1 MKKFRK
7 IIRDLVKENM
17 NSSKN
22 DYEIV
27 NKEDFEEALS
37 DLATLDLEDDQ
48 VRIPGFDEDR
58 DSYIFRI
65 GKIYVHIRDRDE
77 IPSAGPFELF
87 ILDVKDQP
95 IGFIRGTVSNK
106 IISFNLIF
114 INKENRGWGI
124 GTEIYEHF
132 LNNGYI
138 IKSDDEI
145 TDSTYSLYLKLLK
158 KGYLPIIFND
168 GRVGLKK

>member
-1 MKKFRK
+1 MEKLKK
-7 IIRDLVKENM
+7 IIREIISESL
-17 NSSKN
+17 NSN
-22 DYEIV
+22 YEVV
-27 NKEDFEEALS
+27 NEEQFEEALT

-48 VRIPGFDEDR
+48 VRIPVFDEDR
-58 DSYIFRI
+58 DSYIFQV
-65 GKIYVHIRDRDE
+65 GKIYIHIRDRDE

-87 ILDVKDQP
+87 ILDVKDQV

-114 INKENRGWGI
+114 INEENRGWGI
-124 GTEIYEHF
+124 GSDIYEYF
-132 LNNGYI
+132 LNDGYI

-145 TDSTYSLYLKLLK
+145 TNSTYSLYMKLLK
-158 KGYLPIIFND
+158 KGYTPLIFND